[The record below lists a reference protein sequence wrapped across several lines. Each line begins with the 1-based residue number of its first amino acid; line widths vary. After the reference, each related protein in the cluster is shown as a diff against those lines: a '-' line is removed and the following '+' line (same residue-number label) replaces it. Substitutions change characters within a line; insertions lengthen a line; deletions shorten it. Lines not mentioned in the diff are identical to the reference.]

1 LLDWS
6 LARVSMIAVD
16 LVAAAH
22 DEARRLTCARA
33 LVGASRP
40 FVADGPLI
48 GIARRQRLRTAL
60 RRRILLLYRCAYEDA
75 TGRLVHSRLVA
86 MTLALRRPWPDLR
99 CARWSDPSLLDRID
113 DECRGWRDTAQRV
126 TSAFTLARRSRERAI
141 AANHTAVAQS
151 FQPGLFDR
159 RAHRAHAAHEH
170 RAADRAAQLAVRLAA
185 VEAAG
190 TLTLRATE
198 LLLILIP
205 RDAAR
210 V

>member
-1 LLDWS
+1 
-6 LARVSMIAVD
+6 MIAVD

-22 DEARRLTCARA
+22 DEARRLTGARA
-33 LVGASRP
+33 LIGASRP
-40 FVADGPLI
+40 YVADGPLL
-48 GIARRQRLRTAL
+48 GIARRHRLRTAL
-60 RRRILLLYRCAYEDA
+60 RRRILLVYRCAYEDA

-86 MTLALRRPWPDLR
+86 MTIAVRRDGFEVHRAPW
-99 CARWSDPSLLDRID
+99 SHPSLVAGID

-141 AANHTAVAQS
+141 AQSHTAVPLS
-151 FQPGLFDR
+151 FQPGLFDM

-170 RAADRAAQLAVRLAA
+170 HAADLAAQLAVRLAA

-198 LLLILIP
+198 LLLVLIP